1 MEPMEPM
8 TPAEIKENLRG
19 YKYRTFAYCLVE
31 ALVLLLFLNIVN
43 RGGWFVFLSA
53 LLLIIFVVFFLV
65 LCFHLAVLLFQRS
78 VTFTKSPSNKNL
90 EGISWGKPLSPD
102 QRARVEREFRRR
114 RDPVK
119 DDRDDDTL

>member
-1 MEPMEPM
+1 MEPM

-19 YKYRTFAYCLVE
+19 YTYRAIAYCLVE

-53 LLLIIFVVFFLV
+53 FLLILLVVLFLI

-78 VTFTKSPSNKNL
+78 VTFKKSPSNKNL
-90 EGISWGKPLSPD
+90 ESVSWGRPLSPD
-102 QRARVEREFRRR
+102 VEERLREIRRQ

-119 DDRDDDTL
+119 VARDDDM

>member
-1 MEPMEPM
+1 M

-19 YKYRTFAYCLVE
+19 YRYRAFAYCLVE

-53 LLLIIFVVFFLV
+53 FLLILLVVLFLV

-78 VTFTKSPSNKNL
+78 VTFKKSPSNKNL
-90 EGISWGKPLSPD
+90 EEISWGQPLSPD
-102 QRARVEREFRRR
+102 VEERLRELRRQH
-114 RDPVK
+114 DPVK
-119 DDRDDDTL
+119 DARDDDM